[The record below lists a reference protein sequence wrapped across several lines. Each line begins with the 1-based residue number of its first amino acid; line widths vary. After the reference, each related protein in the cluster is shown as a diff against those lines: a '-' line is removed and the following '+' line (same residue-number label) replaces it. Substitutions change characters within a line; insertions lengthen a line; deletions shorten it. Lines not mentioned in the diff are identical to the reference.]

1 MTSPHHNY
9 MSLALE
15 QARIAFDQGEIPVGA
30 VIVAGDTLIARSGN
44 LVETLRDS
52 TMHAEMLALTEAMK
66 ITGNGHLPKA
76 ALYCTLEPCPMC
88 AAAAMLCRIK
98 TIVFGA
104 PDIRWGACGT
114 LYNLPQDNRFNHR
127 IEIIGGIMEAECA
140 ELLKKFFTS
149 KR

>member
-1 MTSPHHNY
+1 

-15 QARIAFDQGEIPVGA
+15 QAQLAYDQGETPVGT
-30 VIVAGDTLIARSGN
+30 VIVIDNTIVARAGN
-44 LVETLRDS
+44 QVESLRDPI
-52 TMHAEMLALTEAMK
+52 MHAEMLALTQALRL
-66 ITGNGHLPKA
+66 TGGKYLTEA

-98 TIVFGA
+98 TIVYGA
-104 PDIRWGACGT
+104 PDLRWGACGT

-127 IEIIGGIMEAECA
+127 MEIIGGIMEAECG
-140 ELLKKFFTS
+140 ELMKEFFAT